1 MNLMINTLLATD
13 LITDVIEGQTILHI
27 PHSKTEIPFY
37 DGFNMDYVENETK
50 LLVDHDT
57 DKIFNFP
64 NVESL
69 IFEYN
74 RIFCD
79 VERLND
85 EDEPLFKVGRGF
97 FYTKTDD
104 GKDLRILDNELKKKI
119 KTDFYDKHHTELVDM
134 VENRLNEFGSAL
146 IIDCHSFND
155 LPLNSDLDKTENRP
169 DISLGVDS
177 FHTPEW
183 LLNKLKLSF
192 ESNNLSVKINSPYS
206 GTIIPLKY
214 YNKDKRV
221 MGIMIE
227 VNKKLYL
234 NDEEKIVELN
244 NIISKSLFS

>member
-1 MNLMINTLLATD
+1 MNLMMSTLLATD
-13 LITDVIEGQTILHI
+13 MILDVIEGQIILHI
-27 PHSKTEIPFY
+27 PHSKTKIPFY
-37 DGFNMDYVENETK
+37 DGFNMDYIENETK

-57 DKIFNFP
+57 DKIFDIP

-69 IFEYN
+69 VFECN

-79 VERLND
+79 VERLDD
-85 EDEPLFKVGRGF
+85 EDEPLFEVGRGF
-97 FYTKTDD
+97 YYTKTDD
-104 GKDLRILDNELKKKI
+104 GKDLRILNNEVKNKI
-119 KTDFYDKHHTELVDM
+119 KTDFYDKHHNKLIDM
-134 VENRLNEFGSAL
+134 VEDRLNEFGSAL

-155 LPLNSDLDKTENRP
+155 VPLNSDLDKTEDRP
-169 DISLGVDS
+169 DISLGVDY

-183 LLNKLKLSF
+183 LINKLKLSF
-192 ESNNLSVKINSPYS
+192 ENNNFSVKINSPYS

-234 NDEEKIVELN
+234 VDEDKIIGLN
-244 NIISKSLFS
+244 HIIRKSLFS

>member
-1 MNLMINTLLATD
+1 MINTLLATD
-13 LITDVIEGQTILHI
+13 MILDVIEGQTILHI

-37 DGFNMDYVENETK
+37 DGFNMDYIEDETK

-57 DKIFNFP
+57 DKIFDIP

-69 IFEYN
+69 VFEYN

-79 VERLND
+79 VERLED
-85 EDEPLFKVGRGF
+85 EDEPLFEVGRGF
-97 FYTKTDD
+97 YYTKTDD
-104 GKDLRILDNELKKKI
+104 GKDLRTLDNEVKQKI
-119 KTDFYDKHHTELVDM
+119 KTDFYDKHHNKLIDM
-134 VENRLNEFGSAL
+134 VENRLNKFGSAL
-146 IIDCHSFND
+146 IVDCHSFND
-155 LPLNSDLDKTENRP
+155 VPLNSDLDKTEDRP
-169 DISLGVDS
+169 DISLGVDY

-183 LLNKLKLSF
+183 LNNKLKLYF
-192 ESNNLSVKINSPYS
+192 EKNNLSVKINSPYS

-234 NDEEKIVELN
+234 GDEDKITELN
-244 NIISKSLFS
+244 NIIRESLFS

>member
-1 MNLMINTLLATD
+1 MNLMIDTLLATD
-13 LITDVIEGQTILHI
+13 LIMDVIEGQTILHI

-85 EDEPLFKVGRGF
+85 EDEPLFEVGRGF

-119 KTDFYDKHHTELVDM
+119 KTDFYDKHHTKLVDM
-134 VENRLNEFGSAL
+134 VENRLDEFGSAL
-146 IIDCHSFND
+146 IVDCHSFND

-234 NDEEKIVELN
+234 DDEEKIVELN
-244 NIISKSLFS
+244 DIISKSLFS

>member
-1 MNLMINTLLATD
+1 MINTLLATD
-13 LITDVIEGQTILHI
+13 MILDVIEGQTILHI

-37 DGFNMDYVENETK
+37 DGFNIDYIEDETK

-57 DKIFNFP
+57 DKIFNIP

-69 IFEYN
+69 VFEYN

-79 VERLND
+79 VERLDD
-85 EDEPLFKVGRGF
+85 EDEPLFEVGRGF
-97 FYTKTDD
+97 YYTKTDD
-104 GKDLRILDNELKKKI
+104 GKDLRILDNNLKNKI
-119 KTDFYDKHHTELVDM
+119 KTDFYDKHHNKLIDM
-134 VENRLNEFGSAL
+134 VEDRLNKFGSTL
-146 IIDCHSFND
+146 IVDCHSFND
-155 LPLNSDLDKTENRP
+155 VPLNSDLDKTEDRP
-169 DISLGVDS
+169 DISLGVDY

-183 LLNKLKLSF
+183 LNNKLKLYF
-192 ESNNLSVKINSPYS
+192 EKNNLSVKINSPYS

-234 NDEEKIVELN
+234 GDEDKIIGLN
-244 NIISKSLFS
+244 NIIRESLFS

>member
-1 MNLMINTLLATD
+1 MNLIINTLLATD
-13 LITDVIEGQTILHI
+13 LIADVIEGQTILHI
-27 PHSKTEIPFY
+27 PHSKDEIPFY
-37 DGFNMDYVENETK
+37 DGFNMDYIENETK

-57 DKIFNFP
+57 DKIFDIP

-79 VERLND
+79 VERLDD
-85 EDEPLFKVGRGF
+85 EDEPLFEVGRGF
-97 FYTKTDD
+97 YYTKTDD
-104 GKDLRILDNELKKKI
+104 GKDLRILDNEVKKKI
-119 KTDFYDKHHTELVDM
+119 KTEFYDKHHNKLINM
-134 VENRLNEFGSAL
+134 VESRLNEFGSAL
-146 IIDCHSFND
+146 IVDCHSFND
-155 LPLNSDLDKTENRP
+155 SPLNSDLDKTENRP
-169 DISLGVDS
+169 DISLGVDY

-183 LLNKLKLSF
+183 LVNKLKLSF
-192 ESNNLSVKINSPYS
+192 ESNNFSVKINSPYS

-234 NDEEKIVELN
+234 GKEDKIIELN
-244 NIISKSLFS
+244 NIIRKLLFS

>member
-1 MNLMINTLLATD
+1 MIL
-13 LITDVIEGQTILHI
+13 DVIEGQTILHI

-37 DGFNMDYVENETK
+37 DGFNMDYIEDETK

-57 DKIFNFP
+57 DKIFDIP

-69 IFEYN
+69 VFEYN

-85 EDEPLFKVGRGF
+85 EDEPLFEVGRGF
-97 FYTKTDD
+97 YYTKTDD
-104 GKDLRILDNELKKKI
+104 GKDLRILDNNLKNKI
-119 KTDFYDKHHTELVDM
+119 KTDFYDKHHNKLIDM
-134 VENRLNEFGSAL
+134 VEDRLNKFGSAL
-146 IIDCHSFND
+146 IVDCHSFND
-155 LPLNSDLDKTENRP
+155 VPLNSDLDKTEDRP
-169 DISLGVDS
+169 DISLGVDY

-183 LLNKLKLSF
+183 LNNKLKLYF
-192 ESNNLSVKINSPYS
+192 EKNNLSVKINSPYS

-214 YNKDKRV
+214 YNKDRRV

-234 NDEEKIVELN
+234 GDEDKIIGLN
-244 NIISKSLFS
+244 NIIRESLFS

>member
-13 LITDVIEGQTILHI
+13 MILDVIEGQTILHI

-37 DGFNMDYVENETK
+37 DKFNMDYIEDETK

-57 DKIFNFP
+57 DKIFDIP

-69 IFEYN
+69 VFEYN

-79 VERLND
+79 VERLDD
-85 EDEPLFKVGRGF
+85 EDEPLFEVGRGF
-97 FYTKTDD
+97 YYTKTDD
-104 GKDLRILDNELKKKI
+104 GKDLRILDNNLKNKI
-119 KTDFYDKHHTELVDM
+119 KTDFYDKHHNKLIDM
-134 VENRLNEFGSAL
+134 VEDRLNKFGSAL
-146 IIDCHSFND
+146 IVDCHSFND
-155 LPLNSDLDKTENRP
+155 VPLNSDLDKTEDRP
-169 DISLGVDS
+169 DISLGVDY

-183 LLNKLKLSF
+183 LNNKLKLYF
-192 ESNNLSVKINSPYS
+192 EKNNLSVKINSPYS

-234 NDEEKIVELN
+234 GDEDKIIGLN
-244 NIISKSLFS
+244 NIIRESLFS

>member
-1 MNLMINTLLATD
+1 MINTLLATD
-13 LITDVIEGQTILHI
+13 LIADVIEGQTILHI

-57 DKIFNFP
+57 DKIFDIP
-64 NVESL
+64 NVEPL

-79 VERLND
+79 VERLDD
-85 EDEPLFKVGRGF
+85 EDEPLFEVGRGF
-97 FYTKTDD
+97 YYTKTDD
-104 GKDLRILDNELKKKI
+104 GKDLRILDNEIKEKI
-119 KTDFYDKHHTELVDM
+119 KTEFYDKHHNKLIDM
-134 VENRLNEFGSAL
+134 VENRLNKFESVL

-155 LPLNSDLDKTENRP
+155 SPLNSDLDKTENRP
-169 DISLGVDS
+169 DISLGVDY

-183 LLNKLKLSF
+183 LVNKLKLSF
-192 ESNNLSVKINSPYS
+192 ESNNFSVKINSPYS

-234 NDEEKIVELN
+234 GKEDKIIELN
-244 NIISKSLFS
+244 NIIRKLLFS